1 MIKKNVYRILVI
13 AGMVVFLF
21 IPGFSFSHAI
31 TNTREYL
38 ITRSDVSKLN
48 SSIDASEDNISAL
61 RKKIKDNR
69 SADSVDMEDPTAIY
83 NFVTNLPGVSNV
95 NAQILGINGDKY
107 VSMGEFKPN
116 VSMGEDKPDVS
127 KNIDG
132 IQIMVTV
139 DDINKF
145 TEDLEKQ
152 NIPFETLNVIYPEKK
167 IIMRYNTKGG
177 LS

>member
-31 TNTREYL
+31 TNTKDYL
-38 ITRSDVSKLN
+38 STRSQVSKLN
-48 SSIDASEDNISAL
+48 KSIDSSESSISSL
-61 RKKIKDNR
+61 RKRIQENR
-69 SADSVDMEDPTAIY
+69 GADAIDMEDPTAIY
-83 NFVTNLPGVSNV
+83 NFVTNIPGVSNV

-107 VSMGEFKPN
+107 VSMGEFKPD
-116 VSMGEDKPDVS
+116 SS
-127 KNIDG
+127 SNIDG

-139 DDINKF
+139 DDIDKF
-145 TEDLEKQ
+145 IGTLEQ
-152 NIPFETLNVIYPEKK
+152 ENMPFETLNVIYPEKK

>member
-1 MIKKNVYRILVI
+1 MIKKNMYRILVI

-38 ITRSDVSKLN
+38 TTRTDVAKLN
-48 SSIDASEDNISAL
+48 NSIDSSEDQISAL
-61 RKKIKDNR
+61 RKQIQHNR
-69 SADSVDMEDPTAIY
+69 GTDAIDMENPTAIY
-83 NFVTNLPGVSNV
+83 NFVTNIPGVSNV
-95 NAQILGINGDKY
+95 NAQVLGINGDKY

-116 VSMGEDKPDVS
+116 VLS
-127 KNIDG
+127 NIDG

-139 DDINKF
+139 EDIDKF
-145 TEDLEKQ
+145 TEALEKQ

-167 IIMRYNTKGG
+167 VIMRYNTKGG

>member
-38 ITRSDVSKLN
+38 STRSDVSKLN

-69 SADSVDMEDPTAIY
+69 SAGSVDMEDPTAIY

-107 VSMGEFKPN
+107 VSMGEF
-116 VSMGEDKPDVS
+116 KPDVS